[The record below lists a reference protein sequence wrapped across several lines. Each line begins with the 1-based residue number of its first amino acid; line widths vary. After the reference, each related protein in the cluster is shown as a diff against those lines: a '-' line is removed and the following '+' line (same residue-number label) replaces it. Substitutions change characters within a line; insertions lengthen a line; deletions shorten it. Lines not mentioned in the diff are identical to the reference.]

1 MIQDFATYIAQ
12 NWSRASWAVPALKSS
27 NLSELKDNYHWN
39 GATYLENQK
48 ELIELSESLQGALA
62 KGLNPRA
69 RTVCIDIFK
78 WGGVLPKNYTG
89 KLSNGNLIARSTL
102 AKKIDKETQAGSLC
116 EWILS
121 SLETAKSGNFERFN
135 ALGFV
140 SNSSMTKIHAL
151 ADPEERFVIYDS
163 RVSAALGFLV
173 KGFLRSKNINST
185 PDQLKFGY
193 TPPSQSGRIRDPR
206 DQNYDFTRYLRYDL
220 HVKYN
225 VLASQICQQASEQL
239 DGVSSRDI
247 EASLFMLGQDL
258 RQIVEP

>member
-1 MIQDFATYIAQ
+1 MIEAFATHLAQ
-12 NWSRASWAVPALKSS
+12 NWSKANWRVPALNSN
-27 NLSELKDNYHWN
+27 NLSELKDSYYWN
-39 GATYLENQK
+39 GATYAENQK
-48 ELIELSESLQGALA
+48 ELTELSESLQDALK
-62 KGLNPRA
+62 KGLNLRA
-69 RTVCIDIFK
+69 KAVCIDIFK
-78 WGGVLPKNYTG
+78 WGGVLPKNYSG
-89 KLSNGNLIARSTL
+89 QLSNGSLVARSSL
-102 AKKIDKETQAGSLC
+102 AKKIDSETQAGSLC
-116 EWILS
+116 AWVLS
-121 SLETAKSGNFERFN
+121 SLETAKGGNYEVFN
-135 ALGFV
+135 GRGFV

-173 KGFLRSKNINST
+173 KDFLRSKNINST

-225 VLASQICQQASEQL
+225 AIASRICQQASEKLNQ
-239 DGVSSRDI
+239 VSSRDI

-258 RQIVEP
+258 KQIIEL